1 MGLFFTKNEIVR
13 NHRGTGVIGSA
24 VHRVAMYRRLGS
36 AHSRLRESSES
47 HEIACTGIRWL
58 ARPGAAG
65 CRAALGAND
74 CCHPVPVAGH
84 SGHGVAPG
92 REGVMYRLITIC
104 AVSLLL
110 LGCESPQQ
118 IVDRQAAEAR
128 EANWQRRYI
137 QDRAE
142 SAAAANLQADKA
154 APNAAPRPDAHP
166 TSPDAAGAAQ

>member
-1 MGLFFTKNEIVR
+1 
-13 NHRGTGVIGSA
+13 
-24 VHRVAMYRRLGS
+24 
-36 AHSRLRESSES
+36 
-47 HEIACTGIRWL
+47 
-58 ARPGAAG
+58 
-65 CRAALGAND
+65 
-74 CCHPVPVAGH
+74 
-84 SGHGVAPG
+84 
-92 REGVMYRLITIC
+92 MYRLITIC
-104 AVSLLL
+104 AVSLML

>member
-1 MGLFFTKNEIVR
+1 
-13 NHRGTGVIGSA
+13 
-24 VHRVAMYRRLGS
+24 
-36 AHSRLRESSES
+36 
-47 HEIACTGIRWL
+47 
-58 ARPGAAG
+58 
-65 CRAALGAND
+65 
-74 CCHPVPVAGH
+74 
-84 SGHGVAPG
+84 
-92 REGVMYRLITIC
+92 MYRLITIC

-154 APNAAPRPDAHP
+154 APNAAAGRAPHESRRGGRGSIARGSITEVTAGSIAARGEP
-166 TSPDAAGAAQ
+166 TIR